1 VVGWIP
7 FFNTTEALYDMHLE
21 SNNQYKADC
30 THYIYS
36 PYLFLPLWLDT
47 IRVME
52 DFIPRNKRRQKEITQ
67 TFFDRIYSAESN
79 VVLKG
84 SSKALY
90 LVQNRTKRL
99 FLDWNKFLA
108 LGYTS
113 VDVEQVSDT
122 VLGLLA
128 DGEPVI

>member
-1 VVGWIP
+1 
-7 FFNTTEALYDMHLE
+7 
-21 SNNQYKADC
+21 
-30 THYIYS
+30 
-36 PYLFLPLWLDT
+36 
-47 IRVME
+47 ME

>member
-1 VVGWIP
+1 
-7 FFNTTEALYDMHLE
+7 M
-21 SNNQYKADC
+21 
-30 THYIYS
+30 
-36 PYLFLPLWLDT
+36 
-47 IRVME
+47 
-52 DFIPRNKRRQKEITQ
+52 
-67 TFFDRIYSAESN
+67 
-79 VVLKG
+79 VLKG